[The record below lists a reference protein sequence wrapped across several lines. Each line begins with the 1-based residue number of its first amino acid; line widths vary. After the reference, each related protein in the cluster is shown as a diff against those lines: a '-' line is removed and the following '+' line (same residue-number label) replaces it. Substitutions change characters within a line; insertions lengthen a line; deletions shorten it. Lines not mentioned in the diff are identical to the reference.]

1 VFAETR
7 ANDIEEAKEIIHHP
21 VADVSMDSPNQP
33 DANHGASTFEAS
45 ETHSIILEGQRGL
58 YGIIRPAV
66 DNKPLFMCQEIA
78 FTAIEEDIEGT

>member
-21 VADVSMDSPNQP
+21 VTDVSMDYPNQP
-33 DANHGASTFEAS
+33 ENHGASTFEAS

-58 YGIIRPAV
+58 YGIIRQAV
-66 DNKPLFMCQEIA
+66 ANKPLFMCQEIA
-78 FTAIEEDIEGT
+78 FTACEEDIEGT